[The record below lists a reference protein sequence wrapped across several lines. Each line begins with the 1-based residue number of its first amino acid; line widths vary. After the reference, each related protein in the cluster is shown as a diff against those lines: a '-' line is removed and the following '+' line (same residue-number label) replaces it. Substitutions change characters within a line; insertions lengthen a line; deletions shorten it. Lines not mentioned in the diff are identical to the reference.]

1 MKGSILQT
9 TTTMETI
16 LSNIGTFFTSA
27 LGWLG
32 DAVDVVVEH
41 PLLFIMVGAIPIAG
55 VAIGYL
61 SRLTRL

>member
-1 MKGSILQT
+1 MEG

-16 LSNIGTFFTSA
+16 LTNVGTFFTSA

-32 DAVDVVVEH
+32 DAMTVVVDE
-41 PLLFIMVGAIPIAG
+41 PVLFIMVCAIPIAG
-55 VAIGYL
+55 VGIGYL